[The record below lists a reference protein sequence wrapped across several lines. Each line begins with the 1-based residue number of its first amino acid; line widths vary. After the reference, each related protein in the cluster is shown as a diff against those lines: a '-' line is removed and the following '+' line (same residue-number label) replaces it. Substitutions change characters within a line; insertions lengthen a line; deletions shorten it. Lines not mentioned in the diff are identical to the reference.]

1 MESAGRVVEGS
12 PSRLVGWFEVVSGA
26 DGDTWV
32 VISLVFSLPGGSPFD
47 PVA

>member
-1 MESAGRVVEGS
+1 MESVERVVEGS

-26 DGDTWV
+26 GNTWV
-32 VISLVFSLPGGSPFD
+32 VISLVFSLPGGSPSG

>member
-1 MESAGRVVEGS
+1 MESAGREVEGS
-12 PSRLVGWFEVVSGA
+12 PSRLAGWFEVVSGA
-26 DGDTWV
+26 ENTWV

>member
-26 DGDTWV
+26 GNTWV